1 MKQDRYLLLPEVRT
15 CHQCQGAGT
24 VLDDVAA
31 DLYGYAIEEIPCQTC
46 DGFGH
51 IVQERKVA
59 SLLDLHNLLC
69 DIRRENDK
77 TEAKASQDTVM

>member
-1 MKQDRYLLLPEVRT
+1 MKRYIQMIEVRE
-15 CHQCQGAGT
+15 CLVCGGT
-24 VLDDVAA
+24 GVFDTGDPINGPVSCL
-31 DLYGYAIEEIPCQTC
+31 TC